1 MFHKKLEPFHEKMKK
16 KLFDYLHSLEII
28 FHKYILFF
36 LLRVR
41 AELKKGKKKDA
52 FRSAADSA
60 YFKSR

>member
-1 MFHKKLEPFHEKMKK
+1 MKK

-60 YFKSR
+60 SFKSR